1 MSKRA
6 TKALQFDLQT
16 RRKIFMRDHGQCIF
30 CEAGFPVPDG
40 ETFGRDIKD
49 IMHYIPRS
57 QRGLGIE
64 QNGAV
69 GCRYH
74 HMKLDN
80 GNDTTL
86 REAMLATF
94 REHLRR
100 HYGEI
105 DRKELTFSKWDDGA
119 KKRLD

>member
-1 MSKRA
+1 MSKKV
-6 TKALQFDLQT
+6 TSKLQFDLAT

-30 CEAGFPVPDG
+30 CEAGFPVPEE

-57 QRGLGIE
+57 QMGLGIE
-64 QNGAV
+64 KNGAV

-80 GNDTTL
+80 GNDSLL
-86 REAMLATF
+86 RQAMLETF
-94 REHLRR
+94 RDHLRK
-100 HYGEI
+100 HYGEL
-105 DRKELTFSKWDDGA
+105 DRKELTFSKWEGGT
-119 KKRLD
+119 KRRSD